1 MEGICFIHGAD
12 ANGLAYDS
20 FQSLVDWDLKVLA
33 THLRKRGIEPVIIVL
48 LQGRISRSVFV
59 KHHYR
64 PDINEIIASKV
75 SLL

>member
-1 MEGICFIHGAD
+1 MVLTVMGSYEFV
-12 ANGLAYDS
+12 
-20 FQSLVDWDLKVLA
+20 QSLVDWDLSPFA

-59 KHHYR
+59 SHHYR

-75 SLL
+75 TLL